1 MSKMFQ
7 YFDCPKYKHVS
18 IMQTIKIIYKKWI
31 RKIDK
36 NKGQQ
41 QPYFKFYQKS
51 GFFPMYYP
59 WKN

>member
-1 MSKMFQ
+1 
-7 YFDCPKYKHVS
+7 
-18 IMQTIKIIYKKWI
+18 MQTIKIIYKKWI